1 MTNIRTSASWDNT
14 GTPVQNPSSD
24 TPGALVSQCILAPDS
39 IFTDAF
45 VAFNF
50 PFPAP
55 VTPPSTITANIS
67 FRVLEGGYD
76 TELVYVGFY
85 DGWTFRNNMV
95 NYRGTSSPS
104 APIADYNSQF
114 PVTPDTQV
122 AATTFSGSA
131 SAWGVVDWSP
141 EFWSSTSWGVALI
154 FSNFGNG
161 FNRTIEVTNVELTS
175 PEFGTF
181 HANASII
188 TYPWVAQARGS
199 FLGSGVVAGDGSA
212 PGALPAICSLGD
224 GRCNTS
230 YLKTYGQVVKLPE
243 KQGKVKTVRVSYVAH
258 VDTTAFTQELYFG
271 FFGRGV
277 QPPKDENNDNTET
290 VSATTASGGTE
301 VPGVTPLATSG
312 TAELPAAEGGSTT
325 VSGVTP
331 LATSGTGATTNES
344 SGGVE
349 VPGVE
354 PVTNGGPVEG
364 VEPATNGGEIPGV
377 TPVAGT
383 GERVGLKFVWYNNVT
398 DASVYSTNPT
408 TRVYEGAPGFWG
420 VENWTADD
428 WGISVSYMK
437 HSGGQTDVHIDSV
450 DIELE
455 FEPEEAPPP
464 EAPPEEGG
472 GGGSTTP
479 PETPPEEPPAPP
491 PPTPTPPETPPT
503 PPQEPLPPVQ
513 EPTPPPETPLPPVQP
528 TPPPPATPPGVT
540 PGFDPGFIP
549 IVPLPSPI
557 PPKPGEPIPD
567 AFGLPCVSFCVGWE
581 RLDESVIA
589 CAWKYEPLGCG
600 CGHPESHVDK
610 PCPMNSRR

>member
-1 MTNIRTSASWDNT
+1 MTNIRTSASWGNT

-55 VTPPSTITANIS
+55 VTPPSTITANIA

-76 TELVYVGFY
+76 AELVYVGFY

-104 APIADYNSQF
+104 TSIADYNSQF
-114 PVTPDTQV
+114 PVTPDTQA

-131 SAWGVVDWSP
+131 STWGVVDWSP

-154 FSNFGNG
+154 FSNFGNT
-161 FNRTIEVTNVELTS
+161 FKRTIEVTSVELTS

-199 FLGSGVVAGDGSA
+199 FLGSGVVAGDGSV
-212 PGALPAICSLGD
+212 PGALPAVCSLGD

-301 VPGVTPLATSG
+301 VPGVTPLA
-312 TAELPAAEGGSTT
+312 
-325 VSGVTP
+325 
-331 LATSGTGATTNES
+331 
-344 SGGVE
+344 
-349 VPGVE
+349 
-354 PVTNGGPVEG
+354 
-364 VEPATNGGEIPGV
+364 
-377 TPVAGT
+377 GT

-428 WGISVSYMK
+428 WKRTDWGISVSYMK
-437 HSGGQTDVHIDSV
+437 HSGGPTDVHIDSV

-455 FEPEEAPPP
+455 FEPEEA
-464 EAPPEEGG
+464 
-472 GGGSTTP
+472 
-479 PETPPEEPPAPP
+479 
-491 PPTPTPPETPPT
+491 PPT

-567 AFGLPCVSFCVGWE
+567 AFGLPCVSFCAGWE
-581 RLDESVIA
+581 RLNESVIA
-589 CAWKYEPLGCG
+589 CAWEYEPLGCS

-610 PCPMNSRR
+610 PCPMNSRRKAP